1 MRLDAPAEL
10 VSAFAAPVV
19 RPFMAVFLDYPAGPV
34 RLTSLPRGTALTI
47 DGAEWHGTGELGQLS
62 ALEEGAELRSY
73 GFSLS
78 LGGIPGGW
86 GAYLRTQDVQG
97 RRVRVYIGAVNA
109 RYEVLG
115 TQCIKVGRMDAQD
128 VSSGDTTAINL
139 ICEDVMIDW
148 ERARVRR
155 CTDVDH
161 RARHAG
167 DGYFKYVAALEN
179 LTLKWG
185 R

>member
-1 MRLDAPAEL
+1 MSRDAPAAL
-10 VSAFAAPVV
+10 VQAFAAPVV

-34 RLTSLPRGTALTI
+34 RLTSLPRGSVLAI
-47 DGAEWHGTGELGQLS
+47 EGEPWHGTGELGQIS
-62 ALEEGAELRSY
+62 ALEDGAELRSY

-78 LGGIPGGW
+78 LGGIPGDW

-97 RRVRVYIGAVNA
+97 RRVRVYIGAVNE

-115 TQCIKVGRMDAQD
+115 VQCIKVGRMDAQD

-139 ICEDVMIDW
+139 MCEDVMIDW

-161 RARHAG
+161 RVRYPA

-185 R
+185 F